1 VVTNAVPIAARLAHA
16 PGVTVQVLG
25 GRVRGVTQCTVGQTA
40 VGKLA
45 DLRADVAFM
54 GTNGITTTHGFTTPD
69 EDEAAVK
76 RAMVRAGQ
84 RVVVLADSS
93 KLDQETLVRFA
104 APEDVD
110 VLITDAGADPEALA
124 SLEKAG
130 LEVVVA

>member
-1 VVTNAVPIAARLAHA
+1 
-16 PGVTVQVLG
+16 
-25 GRVRGVTQCTVGQTA
+25 VGDESIR
-40 VGKLA
+40 KLA
-45 DLRADVAFM
+45 DLRVDVAFL
-54 GTNGITTTHGFTTPD
+54 GANGIAVGHGFTTPD
-69 EDEAAVK
+69 EAEASVK

-84 RVVVLADSS
+84 RVIVLADST
-93 KLDQETLVRFA
+93 KLNRETLVRFA